1 MAELKFNT
9 GVKSFAVNGV
19 PDVFSINPTDTDF
32 VERIFD
38 TFRELDERQQK
49 KDAEAP
55 KLGDREAFELAR
67 EYDAEMRTAIDK
79 LLGEGVCAKVFGG
92 MNVYAYADGLPVW
105 TNFMFALLDECDTA
119 FAREQKATNPRL
131 KKYLDKYKKK

>member
-1 MAELKFNT
+1 M
-9 GVKSFAVNGV
+9 NGV

-55 KLGDREAFELAR
+55 KLSDREAFELAR
-67 EYDAEMRTAIDK
+67 EYDTEMRTAIDK
-79 LLGEGVCAKVFGG
+79 LLGEGVCAKVFGR

-105 TNFMFALLDECDTA
+105 ANFMLALLDECDTA